1 MADRNYGNQLYSNVS
16 APIEIYVSWI
26 VGVAGAV
33 GVIRGNKVTGV
44 TGGTAGGTPGIYIIE
59 LDDRYVQLY
68 NANGMIAAISGAAED
83 LYVQVSAYVVGPAA
97 TGATV
102 EIKCMT
108 GAVETDPAATDQV
121 FVKLVFSNSSL
132 DP

>member
-1 MADRNYGNQLYSNVS
+1 MADRNFGNQLYSNV
-16 APIEIYVSWI
+16 AHPIEIYVSWV
-26 VGVAGAV
+26 VGAAGAV
-33 GVIRGNKVTGV
+33 GVVRGNKVTSVVGG
-44 TGGTAGGTPGIYIIE
+44 GGTGIYTIT
-59 LDDRYVQLY
+59 LDDRYNQLY
-68 NANGMIAAISGAAED
+68 NASGMIAAISGAAED

-102 EIKCMT
+102 VIKCMT
-108 GAVETDPAATDQV
+108 GAVETDPAATDEV